1 MRTFPCCAEQER
13 RPLRS
18 TKNQPFM
25 KKIAIKYGLLMFLSF
40 AGLFLIMHEVVQ
52 LKNYNLRVLNA
63 FAHLGFIY
71 AAIRTYRQ
79 ENPESLNNYVSGV
92 AMGMYASLIG
102 VLPFVAFIVFYLIG
116 DTDFMTHIQETM
128 PIGQYLTPFTA
139 SLFVMIEGV
148 AVSLIGSYLVTR
160 VIDMRMVD
168 AEPEY
173 GSEYHD

>member
-1 MRTFPCCAEQER
+1 
-13 RPLRS
+13 
-18 TKNQPFM
+18 M

-52 LKNYNLRVLNA
+52 LENYNLRVLNA
-63 FAHLGFIY
+63 VAHLGFIY
-71 AAIRTYRQ
+71 AAIRAYRQ
-79 ENPESLNNYVSGV
+79 ENQESLNNYVSGV

-102 VLPFVAFIVFYLIG
+102 VLPFVVFVVFYLVN
-116 DTDFMTHIQETM
+116 DTAFMAHIQETI

-139 SLFVMIEGV
+139 SLFVLIEGV